1 MVKRMVTRCVIVD
14 TRSAMHDGMN
24 TELCLF
30 DKVVV
35 SGLPGIRYALEGI
48 DNPDPLDYRP
58 RHRPEI
64 ILRLLLDRLNRE
76 GSAPLD
82 EERVRAFFQDCEYLQ
97 AQGAMVEPTVTNI
110 WWEAALNFDED
121 RLRNSLSIH
130 RDAAAYSEVFTA
142 RSNIDYTAVPD
153 EFGKVDVLQYVLR
166 QVPIPRAN
174 VPLQELLSFRADRGN
189 QASLSRL
196 RRWMTEQ
203 SGKTKGP
210 AELEDSFLSAYD
222 DYKKAIALLDKKYLT
237 TSLGLVVS
245 VGAEV
250 VDNLL
255 RMKWGS
261 AAKAVFSWRKASLE
275 RQAEEAKAPGK
286 ELAYL
291 AALERAFPSIRSEE
305 GDQATH

>member
-1 MVKRMVTRCVIVD
+1 MVTRYAIVD
-14 TRSAMHDGMN
+14 TRSAIHDGIN
-24 TELCLF
+24 AELCLF

-35 SGLPGIRYALEGI
+35 SGLPGIRRALEGI
-48 DNPDPLDYRP
+48 DDPDPLDYRP

-82 EERVRAFFQDCEYLQ
+82 EERVRSFFQDCEYLQ
-97 AQGAMVEPTVTNI
+97 AQGAVVEPTVPGW

-121 RLRNSLSIH
+121 RFRNSLSIH
-130 RDAAAYSEVFTA
+130 RSAGAHAEVFTA

-153 EFGKVDVLQYVLR
+153 EFGKVEVLQYVLR

-174 VPLQELLSFRADRGN
+174 VPLQELLSFRADQGN
-189 QASLSRL
+189 RASLSRL
-196 RRWMTEQ
+196 QRWITEQ

-222 DYKKAIALLDKKYLT
+222 DYRRAIALLDNKYLT

-255 RMKWGS
+255 RVKWGS

-275 RQAEEAKAPGK
+275 RQAEEAKAPGN

-291 AALERAFPSIRSEE
+291 AALERAFPSVRSEE
-305 GDQATH
+305 GGMAAH